1 MKTVAACY
9 VDVERGPYRHIP
21 GVVCYGIKEDAT
33 TYNGPHLGVFHPPCG
48 QWGSLRHLALAN
60 AGESRCGPIAVAQVQ
75 RFGGVLEQP
84 AHSRLFAH
92 CGLPAPG
99 AGLDGF
105 GGFTVEV
112 EQVAWGHPA
121 RKRTWL
127 YCVGIERATVDAG
140 ILRGGTVTAWVSGTY
155 TPGKRGTV
163 PAGIRVITPRERHL
177 TPIAFAEWL
186 VELARTAKI

>member
-1 MKTVAACY
+1 MIAALY
-9 VDVERGPYRHIP
+9 IDTKRGPYAGIA
-21 GVVCYGIKEDAT
+21 GVDCWGIERDAT
-33 TYNGPHLGVFHPPCG
+33 QYAGPWPVVAHPPCG

-105 GGFTVEV
+105 GGFTVDV

-140 ILRGGTVTAWVSGTY
+140 IRRGGTVTAWVSGTY

-177 TPIAFAEWL
+177 TPVAFAEWL
-186 VELARTAKI
+186 VELARTAKV

>member
-1 MKTVAACY
+1 MIAALY
-9 VDVERGPYRHIP
+9 VDTKRGPYTGMA
-21 GVVCYGIKEDAT
+21 GVDAWGIERDAT
-33 TYNGPHLGVFHPPCG
+33 QYAGPWPVVAHPPCG

-60 AGESRCGPIAVAQVQ
+60 VDESRCGPVAVAQVR

-92 CGLPAPG
+92 CGLPAPC

-140 ILRGGTVTAWVSGTY
+140 IRHGGTVTAWVSGTY

-163 PAGIRVITPRERHL
+163 PEGVRVITPRERHL

-186 VELARTAKI
+186 IELARTAKV

>member
-1 MKTVAACY
+1 MIAALY
-9 VDVERGPYRHIP
+9 IDIKRGPYTGIA
-21 GVVCYGIKEDAT
+21 GVDCWGVERDAT
-33 TYNGPHLGVFHPPCG
+33 TYGGPWPVVAHPPCG
-48 QWGSLRHLALAN
+48 QYGSLRHLALAN
-60 AGESRCGPIAVAQVQ
+60 DAESRCGPVAVAQVR

-84 AHSRLFAH
+84 AHSRLFEH

-140 ILRGGTVTAWVSGTY
+140 IRQGGTITAWVSGTY

-163 PAGIRVITPRERHL
+163 PEGVRVITPRERHL
-177 TPIAFAEWL
+177 TPVAFAEWL
-186 VELARTAKI
+186 VELARTAKV